1 MAGEKAANRRSPLAV
16 VVLALLAE
24 EPMHPYRMQ
33 RLIKERGKDQIA
45 NVAQRNSVYQTIDRL
60 QRGGLITVHDTERDE
75 RRPERTV
82 YALTDTGR
90 ATLMS
95 WLRTMLATPSREF
108 PEFPAA
114 LATLMLL
121 PPAEVADLLAAR
133 ADELAARLA
142 ESAPAADLP
151 FELPRLFT
159 LDDEYKAALTRAE
172 LTWLRSVLADLR
184 AGRLTW
190 SQEWIER
197 IAAAAETQK

>member
-1 MAGEKAANRRSPLAV
+1 ML
-16 VVLALLAE
+16 LTLLAE

-33 RLIKERGKDQIA
+33 QVIKRRGKDKIA
-45 NVAQRNSVYQTIDRL
+45 NVAARNSVYQTIDRL
-60 QRGGLITVHDTERDE
+60 QRGGLITVHETERDD

-82 YALTDTGR
+82 YALTDAGR
-90 ATLMS
+90 ETLLS
-95 WLRTMLATPSREF
+95 WLRTMLAAPSREF

-142 ESAPAADLP
+142 EPPPDADLP

-159 LDDEYKAALTRAE
+159 LDDEYKTALTRAE
-172 LTWLRSVLADLR
+172 LAWLRSVLADLR

-190 SQEWIER
+190 SKEWIEE
-197 IAAAAETQK
+197 IAAAAET